1 MHRSEFLPPVLMR
14 LVLRAL
20 GRSSLRGDYRSW
32 QAALAASGRNPMDL
46 TIYKHFAEEMRIGR
60 RSSSRVLSPLLA
72 AILLAGGRA
81 RVLDFGGN
89 LGLVYF
95 DVFRLVGSRIDWW
108 NVVDLPEIVAHGNQ
122 HFADSKLRFFPTIE
136 EASAPDKPNI
146 ILCFHV
152 LQYLESPFEYVSRL
166 MSLEPQIIVLHEF
179 PIADRSRIL
188 IQHVMPE
195 LGGGSRPARIFSQS
209 EVAAAF
215 ADYVLVEEIGLPP
228 WDRTLVGARQV
239 ARIYQRRQPA
249 QPPLDRDAEIPN
261 WKSSRTRM

>member
-1 MHRSEFLPPVLMR
+1 MHQSDFLPPVLTR
-14 LVLRAL
+14 LALRAL
-20 GRSSLRGDYRSW
+20 GRSSLRGNYRSW
-32 QAALAASGRNPMDL
+32 KAALAASGPYQTDL
-46 TIYKHFAEEMRIGR
+46 TIYGHLADEVRIGR
-60 RSSSRVLSPLLA
+60 RNSSRVLSPLLS

-95 DVFRLVGSRIDWW
+95 DVSRLADNCINWW
-108 NVVDLPEIVAHGNQ
+108 NVVDLPDIVAHGNQ
-122 HFADSKLRFFPTIE
+122 QFADAKLRFFPTIE
-136 EASAPDKPNI
+136 EASAREKPNI

-166 MSLEPQIIVLHEF
+166 VSLEPQIIVLHEF
-179 PIADRSRIL
+179 PIAVRSRIL

-215 ADYVLVEEIGLPP
+215 VDYELVEEIGLPP
-228 WDRTLVGARQV
+228 WDRTLVGARHV
-239 ARIYQRRQPA
+239 ARIYRRRQLE
-249 QPPLDRDAEIPN
+249 QPPLDRDAEV
-261 WKSSRTRM
+261 RARM